1 MENFYISYKT
11 LDASNTEDANRFLM
25 KRQVLQKIMDYTNH
39 LFVYLLCFDGP
50 LAIKFVSKNNQLC
63 VVGQTLTCMNPDTN
77 YHNRFTISIKMGDL
91 YC

>member
-39 LFVYLLCFDGP
+39 IFVYQSGIGTAMF
-50 LAIKFVSKNNQLC
+50 
-63 VVGQTLTCMNPDTN
+63 
-77 YHNRFTISIKMGDL
+77 
-91 YC
+91 